1 VTLRVHA
8 PVDGATVVTRI
19 PAPGARDSS
28 AAVFRTTRDGDT
40 VTVEAEGVP
49 GPWQV
54 LLVGAQAEP
63 GDTGSS
69 ASAERTAL
77 GTLLAVS
84 AGTAH
89 LTALLT
95 GS

>member
-1 VTLRVHA
+1 M
-8 PVDGATVVTRI
+8 TRI
-19 PAPGARDSS
+19 PPPSARGRT
-28 AAVFRTTRDGDT
+28 AAAFRTTRDGDT

-49 GPWQV
+49 GLWQV

-63 GDTGSS
+63 GDSGSP

-77 GTLLAVS
+77 GALLAVP
-84 AGTAH
+84 AGTAQV
-89 LTALLT
+89 TALLI